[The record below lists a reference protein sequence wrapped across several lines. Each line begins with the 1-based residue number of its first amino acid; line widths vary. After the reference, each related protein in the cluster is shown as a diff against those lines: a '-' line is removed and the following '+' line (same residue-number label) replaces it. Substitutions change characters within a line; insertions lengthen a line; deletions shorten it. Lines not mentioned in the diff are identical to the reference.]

1 MTSLQAQ
8 ESTNNHKATSS
19 SEQLS
24 LLERL
29 KARSAKK
36 RFLQMHSVWQKG
48 TNLEVIHPEAK
59 PQATQAAHIVE
70 VIDVDSFRQTPT
82 REEYNAQRLS
92 GNQLNQQQQ
101 ITIHH
106 LLERETKATSTPE
119 KQFTQPLFD
128 NAKLFGNVKQFK
140 PIKKKQFVYDEKT
153 LQEGNITPRDLKK
166 ITEIL
171 PYYDYNSSKSGSRLK
186 SKLPAEI
193 ELSQENQIERT
204 YPDSF
209 FQWKASNISYC
220 PLYFQDVQL
229 ERYGH
234 TYPDYIQP
242 FVSVTKFGT
251 QLIGLPYQM
260 GIDSPHKTVT
270 PLGYYQPGE
279 PAPKLCYQ
287 IPLSLKGAVYQAATV
302 TGLIYLIP

>member
-1 MTSLQAQ
+1 MCVVTSLQAQ
-8 ESTNNHKATSS
+8 EPANNHKATSS

-24 LLERL
+24 PLERL
-29 KARSAKK
+29 KARSANK

-48 TNLEVIHPEAK
+48 TNLEVIHPEEQ
-59 PQATQAAHIVE
+59 PQAKQAAHIVE
-70 VIDVDSFRQTPT
+70 VIDVDSFHQTPT

-101 ITIHH
+101 IIIHH
-106 LLERETKATSTPE
+106 LLERETKATPTPE
-119 KQFTQPLFD
+119 KQFTHP
-128 NAKLFGNVKQFK
+128 LFGNVKQVK
-140 PIKKKQFVYDEKT
+140 PIKKKHFVYDEKT

-193 ELSQENQIERT
+193 ELDQENHTQRT
-204 YPDSF
+204 YPDTF
-209 FQWKASNISYC
+209 FQWEASNISYR

-242 FVSVTKFGT
+242 FVSITKFGT

-302 TGLIYLIP
+302 SGLVYLIP